1 MSIYK
6 IGYIIKQRREELHY
20 TQEELA
26 EGICSV
32 TTLSRIEN
40 GERLPSKDNFE
51 MLFQRLGI
59 SDTIL
64 FESVDENTLYLH
76 ELKFKIRQAVINYR
90 YAEAQELIGDYAA
103 KTDMGSPVERQ
114 FVLINSTLAN
124 KKDYSPEERLS
135 RFEEAILLTCPKYT
149 DGYIPRLL
157 TYEEII
163 ILNNIAG
170 CYHDKKEYKKAIRI
184 LSALKLHYDNNAVNR
199 EENLRTQTM
208 VLYNLSKCLGL
219 DGQYSEC
226 IEICDLG
233 IRIARET
240 GRCRLLDEMLYNRAW
255 SLIRRKHPGDME
267 QAEEAA
273 KQAYCAAVA
282 MADDEASEYFK
293 NFIIKTFPESKLLLF
308 FI

>member
-103 KTDMGSPVERQ
+103 KTDMASPVERQ

-135 RFEEAILLTCPKYT
+135 RFEEALRLTCPKYT
-149 DGYIPRLL
+149 EGYIPRLL

-163 ILNNIAG
+163 ILNNIAL
-170 CYHDKKEYKKAIRI
+170 HHNHKQEYKEAIRI
-184 LSALKLHYDNNAVNR
+184 LYALKLHYDNNAVNK
-199 EENLRTQTM
+199 EENLRTQPM

-219 DGQYSEC
+219 NGQYSEC

-233 IRIARET
+233 IRIARDT
-240 GRCRLLDEMLYNRAW
+240 GRCGVLPGTLYNRAW
-255 SLIRRKHPGDME
+255 SLSKRMQPGDME
-267 QAEEAA
+267 QALETL
-273 KQAYCAAVA
+273 KQALCAAVA
-282 MADDEASEYFK
+282 MGDSFALKHFL
-293 NFIIKTFPESKLLLF
+293 NFARQTFPESDLLKF
-308 FI
+308 F

>member
-26 EGICSV
+26 EGICSI

-59 SDTIL
+59 SDAIL

-90 YAEAQELIGDYAA
+90 YAEAQELIRDYAA

-114 FVLINSTLAN
+114 FVLINSILAN

-233 IRIARET
+233 IRIARDT
-240 GRCRLLDEMLYNRAW
+240 GRCGALPGILYNRAW
-255 SLIRRKHPGDME
+255 SLSKRMQPGDME
-267 QAEEAA
+267 QSEETI
-273 KQAYCAAVA
+273 KQALCAAIA
-282 MADDEASEYFK
+282 MGREKSVEHYKGFVK
-293 NFIIKTFPESKLLLF
+293 QTFPESDLLKF
-308 FI
+308 F

>member
-90 YAEAQELIGDYAA
+90 YAEAQELIRDYAA

-240 GRCRLLDEMLYNRAW
+240 GRCGALPGILYNRAW
-255 SLIRRKHPGDME
+255 SLSKRMQPGDME
-267 QAEEAA
+267 QSEEAI
-273 KQAYCAAVA
+273 KQALCAAIA
-282 MADDEASEYFK
+282 MGREKSVEHYKGFVK
-293 NFIIKTFPESKLLLF
+293 QTFPESKLLLF
-308 FI
+308 V

>member
-103 KTDMGSPVERQ
+103 KTDMDSPVERQ

-170 CYHDKKEYKKAIRI
+170 CYHDKKEYKKAIII
-184 LSALKLHYDNNAVNR
+184 LSAY
-199 EENLRTQTM
+199 T
-208 VLYNLSKCLGL
+208 
-219 DGQYSEC
+219 
-226 IEICDLG
+226 DLES
-233 IRIARET
+233 IPQSARLAYCFNPFAHVT
-240 GRCRLLDEMLYNRAW
+240 
-255 SLIRRKHPGDME
+255 SLIGGSFGQPMLCDPFISAGILFLLTFILGALSVKRWYSSYA
-267 QAEEAA
+267 AE
-273 KQAYCAAVA
+273 
-282 MADDEASEYFK
+282 
-293 NFIIKTFPESKLLLF
+293 KLGVF
-308 FI
+308 